1 MSENPS
7 NPQNPQSK
15 KFHKKKF
22 IIILIILILF
32 VFIST
37 FSKNSVSKIS
47 NTNNSL
53 ANLSTNEN
61 SVSVLS
67 SIKSNI
73 EYINT
78 KREEEKFFYNEMI
91 LYSVGEKPDFNEIKE
106 FCITKKQTFKDGAFH
121 ILVFFDKKENAKFPN
136 NPVTANFGMD
146 MEILKNIKATYTF
159 NLKNGFSELQISEE
173 NALIDQSSIIKI

>member
-1 MSENPS
+1 MSENLS
-7 NPQNPQSK
+7 NSQNPQSK

-106 FCITKKQTFKDGAFH
+106 FCITKKKLLKMGLFIYLCFLIKKKMQNSPI
-121 ILVFFDKKENAKFPN
+121 IL
-136 NPVTANFGMD
+136 
-146 MEILKNIKATYTF
+146 
-159 NLKNGFSELQISEE
+159 
-173 NALIDQSSIIKI
+173 